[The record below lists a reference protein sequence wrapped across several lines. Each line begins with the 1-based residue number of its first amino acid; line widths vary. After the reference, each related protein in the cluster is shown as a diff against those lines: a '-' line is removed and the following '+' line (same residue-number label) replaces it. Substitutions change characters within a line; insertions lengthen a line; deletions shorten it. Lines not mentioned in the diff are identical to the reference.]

1 MSKKKKKNT
10 SEKDVKIEKKLDKD
24 KVIDDKKKLE
34 KIDEKDKNI
43 KIEKKDKSVS
53 EEIKEIKKDTSS
65 VEAII
70 EKEIKK
76 KEEDKTKDIS
86 TKTRSTNTIKENK
99 SYKHPIIHGFLII
112 LLLVS
117 FAYFIISLFFA
128 KEATIST
135 LINSLLLMLFT
146 LLFVSVSITTV
157 RKNKNGFF
165 ISSLLLFSY
174 FVFGILM
181 TLGIINFPSN
191 TVIDFTNMSLTDV
204 IKWSDDNSVEII
216 QNYEYSDMISEYH
229 VINQDV
235 KAGTKIKDVENIT
248 IAISEGPSP
257 YKEIVLPNM
266 MGWNTEDVLDFI
278 EKNYL
283 TNVVVEFV
291 QGNVNENTLIEQ
303 SKSGN
308 VRRNDEIKFTFSYG
322 EERHYSE
329 VKLIDLTNKSKFEA
343 EFYLKQYGITYE
355 FEYDF
360 SDKIERGNVISQDIK
375 AGEMIA
381 ISGDDV
387 KTLKVTI
394 SKGPKII
401 VPDLESLSA
410 AEITE
415 WVIDNNLKIEF
426 KERYDDS
433 VEENGVLDVNYKKDD
448 VLEEGTLITVTLSKG
463 KLLMEKFDSYSA
475 FREWADTYGITYE
488 EQHEFSDSVAAGD
501 VVRYS
506 YDVGATIKNGD
517 VVIVTISDGKKV
529 SVPNVVG
536 STKAQAQ
543 DKLNNAGL
551 GYSFVYKY
559 SSNVAKGKA
568 ISQSIS
574 SGSEVSQGTTV
585 TVTISNGPKPAS
597 SNSGSNNNSSSNTG
611 TTTPTC
617 TPKTYTIGRNLN
629 NIFANYSG
637 FDTVKNQL
645 YSFFASNYPNV
656 KINVVGVDGGDATSG
671 SYIGGIGPGD
681 SITSCNSSAYT
692 IQIAK

>member
-1 MSKKKKKNT
+1 MSKKNKKNT
-10 SEKDVKIEKKLDKD
+10 SEKEIKVEKKIDKD
-24 KVIDDKKKLE
+24 NIVDDKKKL
-34 KIDEKDKNI
+34 KKTDEKDKNI
-43 KIEKKDKSVS
+43 KIEKKDKTTS
-53 EEIKEIKKDTSS
+53 EEIKKDTSN
-65 VEAII
+65 VETII

-76 KEEDKTKDIS
+76 KKEDKAKDIS
-86 TKTRSTNTIKENK
+86 TKVRSTNTIKENK

-117 FAYFIISLFFA
+117 FAYFIISLFFS
-128 KEATIST
+128 KEANIST

-174 FVFGILM
+174 FIFGILT
-181 TLGIINFPSN
+181 TLGIVNISGN

-204 IKWSDDNSVEII
+204 IKWSDNNDVRII
-216 QNYEYSDMISEYH
+216 QNYEYSDMISEYF

-235 KAGTKIKDVENIT
+235 KAGTKLKEVDEIT
-248 IAISEGPSP
+248 ISISEGPSP
-257 YKEIVLPNM
+257 YKEVILPNM
-266 MGWNTEDVLDFI
+266 MGWNTDDVLEFI
-278 EKNYL
+278 KKNHL
-283 TNVVVEFV
+283 SNVSVEFI
-291 QGNVNENTLIEQ
+291 QGTTNENTLIEQ

-322 EERHYSE
+322 DERHYTE
-329 VKLIDLTNKSKFEA
+329 VKLIDLVGKSKFDA
-343 EFYLKQYGITYE
+343 EFYLKQWGIKYE
-355 FEYDF
+355 FDYDF
-360 SDKIERGNVISQDIK
+360 SDKIERGKVMEQNVK
-375 AGEMIA
+375 AGEVIS
-381 ISGDDV
+381 ISGDNV

-401 VPDLESLSA
+401 VPDLSGFDA
-410 AEITE
+410 AKITE
-415 WVIDNNLKIEF
+415 WVIDNKLKIEF

-433 VEENGVLDVNYKKDD
+433 VEENGVIEVNYKKDD
-448 VLEEGTLITVTLSKG
+448 VLEEGTLVTVTLSKG
-463 KLLMEKFDSYSA
+463 KLVMEKFDSYSA
-475 FREWADTYGITYE
+475 FREWADTYGIGYE
-488 EQHEFSDSVAAGD
+488 EAHEFSDDVAAGN
-501 VVRYS
+501 VIRYS

-517 VVIVTISDGKKV
+517 VVIVTISDGRKV

-536 STKAQAQ
+536 STKSQAQ
-543 DKLNNAGL
+543 DKLSKAGL

-559 SSNVAKGKA
+559 SSNVAQGKA
-568 ISQSIS
+568 ISQSMS
-574 SGSEVSQGTTV
+574 AGSEVSQGTTV
-585 TVTISNGPKPAS
+585 TVTISNGPKPV
-597 SNSGSNNNSSSNTG
+597 SNTGSNNNSSGNSG

-637 FDTVKNQL
+637 FDTVKSQL

-671 SYIGGIGPGD
+671 SYIGGIGPG
-681 SITSCNSSAYT
+681 SSVTSCNSSAYT
-692 IQIAK
+692 IKIAK